1 MENVNSQMMY
11 QNIFWISAYHVK
23 GTVFFLLEK
32 FTFVRILSKI
42 EWASKNGVI
51 FFVVKDKKIQ
61 VLIYEWESEVHT
73 ICREKKYEE
82 KHTDLGK
89 KYNVK

>member
-1 MENVNSQMMY
+1 M
-11 QNIFWISAYHVK
+11 
-23 GTVFFLLEK
+23 T
-32 FTFVRILSKI
+32 ILSKI

-89 KYNVK
+89 KIQRKIRLKMAFLEKYTLPPYFFI